1 MDYATFKRIKQN
13 AVNSA
18 SWNRFA
24 FWAFEERQLKEGA
37 KKVGARKNKR
47 GKYMMTRIAGG
58 GFLTV
63 EGYASW
69 RAFWDNWD
77 RYEKAVKMGEKE
89 LVEGLVYEYRNHEA
103 QFGMGGRET
112 AEAIFPRATQAQKNR
127 AWRKFMKI
135 CAEQDLF

>member
-1 MDYATFKRIKQN
+1 MDFATFKRIKQN

-24 FWAFEERQLKEGA
+24 FWAFDERQIEEGVA
-37 KKVGARKNKR
+37 KVGARKNAR

-58 GFLTV
+58 GFLTR
-63 EGYASW
+63 EGYESW
-69 RAFWDNWD
+69 NAFWQNWK
-77 RYEKAVKMGEKE
+77 RYEKKVKMGDRE